1 MDSVTS
7 VGCSKALKKKKKTIT
22 SFSVVFCLMRLP
34 DYHWMNEALYK
45 YLIKFTWILTERYS

>member
-1 MDSVTS
+1 MDTVTS
-7 VGCSKALKKKKKTIT
+7 VGCSKALKKKKTIT

-45 YLIKFTWILTERYS
+45 YLIKFT